1 MTGFIKVN
9 KHIPLFLLSL
19 LGITPKNVMLN
30 CTNSTDVE
38 DSYIWAHHH
47 VQAALSNQHASD

>member
-9 KHIPLFLLSL
+9 KHPPLFLLSL

-30 CTNSTDVE
+30 STNSTDVE
-38 DSYIWAHHH
+38 DSYIGVHLH
-47 VQAALSNQHASD
+47 VQAALSNQHAGD